1 MFRYLTSFLT
11 VDVIDDRQITIKLE
25 WTRMKVHENKNA
37 NSELSSTNFWRLS
50 RESAEALA
58 EQFRS

>member
-1 MFRYLTSFLT
+1 M
-11 VDVIDDRQITIKLE
+11 VDTEECK
-25 WTRMKVHENKNA
+25 MKVHENKNA
-37 NSELSSTNFWRLS
+37 SSELSSTNCWRLS